1 MKKFP
6 VLCLAV
12 VLIISLFNIQAVKG
26 QKVVSGDLS
35 FLKDQ
40 KSINVVFDYAGLK
53 IEKETESEF
62 LVREA
67 SEKETKEAGSGEKFK
82 QDWEKD
88 KAEKFIPAF
97 KKVLGEQLGI
107 QVDDPNAKYTLIVY
121 EINLT
126 NKGWGNKFSGGN
138 PAAMDISFKFVE
150 TANQSA
156 ALCVMNAEKVRYM
169 ATMGTLSQK
178 IQGCLEYAARQ
189 IVRPIKKN
197 L

>member
-35 FLKDQ
+35 FLKGQ
-40 KSINVVFDYAGLK
+40 KSINVVFDYAGFK
-53 IEKETESEF
+53 IEKETEAEF
-62 LVREA
+62 LAREA
-67 SEKETKEAGSGEKFK
+67 SEKNTKEAGSGDKFK

-88 KAEKFIPAF
+88 KIEKFIPAF
-97 KKVLGEQLGI
+97 NKVLGEELGI
-107 QVDDPNAKYTLIVY
+107 QVDDANAKYTLIVY

-138 PAAMDISFKFVE
+138 PASMDVSFKFVE
-150 TANQSA
+150 TANQA
-156 ALCVMNAEKVRYM
+156 TELCVMSAEKVRYM
-169 ATMGTLSQK
+169 ATMGTVSQK

>member
-26 QKVVSGDLS
+26 QKVVSGDLT
-35 FLKDQ
+35 FLKGQ
-40 KSINVVFDYAGLK
+40 KSINVVFDYTGLK
-53 IEKETESEF
+53 IEKETEAEF
-62 LVREA
+62 LAREA
-67 SEKETKEAGSGEKFK
+67 SEKNTKEAGSGDKFK

-88 KAEKFIPAF
+88 KTEKFTSAF
-97 KKVLGEQLGI
+97 KKVLGEELGI

-138 PAAMDISFKFVE
+138 PASMDVSFKFVE
-150 TANQSA
+150 TANQSN
-156 ALCVMNAEKVRYM
+156 ALCVMSAEKVRYM

-189 IVRPIKKN
+189 IVRPVKKN